1 MRRTM
6 ILAAFAAI
14 LTLTTA
20 PAMAIMYP
28 TAPVTF
34 GPGTAGEGSLQ
45 DVLNSI
51 TVAPTAGVSSVNT
64 ATDAIRDDLDSYWSI
79 SGSSQSAAT
88 MIIELSAWKDQTS
101 FGVFDMFNPLSRV
114 EIFSGADAPGIANGG
129 LKNLVI
135 DADGKVYVN
144 YVLQG
149 TFVGNAFGYYITTP
163 QQNTWYSDTDLNA
176 DEFDHM
182 LVYQGKNID
191 SVQIAGLSKGL
202 WTNNEFILA
211 FEDQWGG
218 GDGDWQDLVLMV
230 ESVVPVPVPGAVLL
244 GVLGLGAAG
253 MRLRKRQS

>member
-1 MRRTM
+1 MRSTM

-28 TAPVTF
+28 TAPVSF

-45 DVLNSI
+45 DVLDDI
-51 TVAPTAGVSSVNT
+51 TVGPNLGVSSVNT

-79 SGSSQSAAT
+79 TGSAQSAAT
-88 MIIELSAWKDQTS
+88 MIIELSAWAVDTS
-101 FGVFDMFNPLSRV
+101 FGVFDMTDPLKMV
-114 EIFSGADAPGIANGG
+114 TIFAGAAVPGFGTGTATLAILNTGEVG
-129 LKNLVI
+129 LNNALTGV
-135 DADGKVYVN
+135 
-144 YVLQG
+144 
-149 TFVGNAFGYYITTP
+149 TFAGNAFGFFITTP
-163 QQNTWYSDTDLNA
+163 DGTWYSDTDLNV
-176 DEFDHM
+176 DQFDHM
-182 LVYQGKNID
+182 LVYQGKNVD
-191 SVQIAGLSKGL
+191 NVALAGLSHGL
-202 WTNNEFILA
+202 WTDNEFVLA
-211 FEDQWGG
+211 FEDQRGG